1 MARLNATPKTYQQAV
16 EVLGNR
22 DSVKLGNN
30 TWIERIDPST
40 IGVRLHYTH
49 IVQFHIDGRITLHT
63 QSTPGGR
70 TFRTVTTKDR
80 INEFITGRVYQK
92 NYDWFYVGHDST
104 GALDWNHPQ
113 PFVESMNVGPED
125 TTEKPIGFM
134 FAFAQGH
141 KVLCLDCASRRTTYA
156 GTDIVTGSKLTP
168 LFAVNLAQYQQHCAD
183 PACGVSVNPN
193 AHPKFP
199 ELFDG
204 R

>member
-1 MARLNATPKTYQQAV
+1 MARLKATPKTYQQAV

-22 DSVKLGNN
+22 QSLKLGNN
-30 TWIERIDPST
+30 TWLERIDPST

-63 QSTPGGR
+63 QSNGR

-80 INEFITGRVYQK
+80 LNEFITGRVYQYK
-92 NYDWFYVGHDST
+92 HDWFYRDAKDV
-104 GALDWNHPQ
+104 DWKHRQ
-113 PFVESMNVGPED
+113 PFVEGMDGGSVVD
-125 TTEKPIGFM
+125 TTEKPVGFM
-134 FAFAQGH
+134 FAFEQGH

-168 LFAVNLAQYQQHCAD
+168 VFAVNLAQYQQHCAD
-183 PACGVSVNPN
+183 PNCGVSVNPN

>member
-1 MARLNATPKTYQQAV
+1 MAKLKAHPKTYQQAV

-22 DSVKLGNN
+22 HSLKLGNN
-30 TWIERIDPST
+30 TYLERDDCADCIS
-40 IGVRLHYTH
+40 VRLHQTD
-49 IVQFHIDGRITLHT
+49 IVNFFADGRITLRT
-63 QSTPGGR
+63 GGWYKN
-70 TFRTVTTKDR
+70 TTKDR
-80 INEFITGRVYQK
+80 LNEFITGRVYQK
-92 NYDWFYVGHDST
+92 DYAWFYVGHGST

-125 TTEKPIGFM
+125 TTEKPVGFM
-134 FAFAQGH
+134 FAFEQGH

-156 GTDIVTGSKLTP
+156 GTDIETGSKLTP
-168 LFAVNLAQYQQHCAD
+168 VFAVNLAQYQQHCAD
-183 PACGVSVNPN
+183 PACGISVNPN